1 MVAKKTNPFLVG
13 LLLVLL
19 AFGFWPFRKCSPA
32 SWSRRHMSGTDQ
44 SATIKKLLNQERTA
58 HMTKNADLLVSSFSP
73 DLTTIADGAIDKPTK
88 QMSMDRFKKYF
99 SNSEFI
105 KWDDVSPPVISFSDD
120 STMAYVVVDKLVIL
134 QNLATKKMEQ
144 THFAW
149 VSIFKKHGEEW
160 MLDCIAS
167 TDKQS

>member
-1 MVAKKTNPFLVG
+1 MVAKKTKPLLVG

-32 SWSRRHMSGTDQ
+32 DWSRRHAANTGQFASIQ
-44 SATIKKLLNQERTA
+44 KLLNQERTA

-73 DLTTIADGAIDKPTK
+73 DLTTVADGTIDKPTK
-88 QMSMDRFKKYF
+88 QLSIDRFKKYF
-99 SNSEFI
+99 SHSDFV
-105 KWDDVSPPVISFSDD
+105 KWDDVSPPMISFSND

-134 QNLATKKMEQ
+134 QNLATNKMEQ

-149 VSIFKKHGEEW
+149 VSIFRKHGSAW

-167 TDKQS
+167 TNKQS